1 MSRTFYSLIM
11 VILFLAVACVEPPE
25 THVNHD
31 QEALKL
37 VWEIGYDAY
46 VWGSYAAPTVF
57 RDSLLIYSGDGGI
70 HCVTVDSGRNKW
82 TSSYLSAG
90 FMHKAFVMDQAAL
103 FGFSGK
109 DKVFSIQLEDGS
121 TLWETEIDSGRTFGY
136 HTALNED
143 SYFIGTSSRN
153 KRKTIWRLNKV
164 NGTIMDSIIT
174 AYMPWG
180 LFTKQ
185 GRLFNSNGWYPDN
198 SPYFIGNIVCYD
210 LPDMDTSWVYST
222 IGGGI
227 SSGNIVE
234 ENNILY
240 AGTVWGGSLGNEIV
254 ALNAETG
261 TRLWRTE
268 TYGCYQIVLDGDVLY
283 YAGGSSVNAL
293 DKNTGHVLWEAII
306 PTTDESSPL
315 AYWDGYVY
323 KAHGGTLFI
332 FDATTGERV
341 HYTYT
346 FNGNTEY
353 VYQVSTG
360 AGKIFV
366 QTSQHLYAFEPF
378 NPEALSSNSGDAI
391 LQI

>member
-1 MSRTFYSLIM
+1 MKIFINICLCVLFVCCKGTGPNKPVDQHTDSLQLLWSYEYSPEGWGTDAQP
-11 VILFLAVACVEPPE
+11 AVV
-25 THVNHD
+25 
-31 QEALKL
+31 
-37 VWEIGYDAY
+37 G
-46 VWGSYAAPTVF
+46 
-57 RDSLLIYSGDGGI
+57 DSLLLITGDRYI
-70 HCVTVDSGRNKW
+70 SCLRLDSGTVKW
-82 TSSYLSAG
+82 QFPVPGGGASYIQNILFDDNNFYGWQYRSG
-90 FMHKAFVMDQAAL
+90 NPVYAL
-103 FGFSGK
+103 NLLTGEKIWS
-109 DKVFSIQLEDGS
+109 
-121 TLWETEIDSGRTFGY
+121 IDS
-136 HTALNED
+136 
-143 SYFIGTSSRN
+143 
-153 KRKTIWRLNKV
+153 
-164 NGTIMDSIIT
+164 T
-174 AYMPWG
+174 AYYRFPG
-180 LFTKQ
+180 LSPT
-185 GRLFNSNGWYPDN
+185 YYY
-198 SPYFIGNIVCYD
+198 SPYGYKFFKITKAGSVIDTVESTNQFRSLVYGDQRIFAGQYWTDGPNEKGRIVCYAED
-210 LPDMDTSWVYST
+210 SLDSLWGYNSS
-222 IGGGI
+222 GGGF
-227 SSGNIVE
+227 NMCVPQF
-234 ENNILY
+234 ENNTLY